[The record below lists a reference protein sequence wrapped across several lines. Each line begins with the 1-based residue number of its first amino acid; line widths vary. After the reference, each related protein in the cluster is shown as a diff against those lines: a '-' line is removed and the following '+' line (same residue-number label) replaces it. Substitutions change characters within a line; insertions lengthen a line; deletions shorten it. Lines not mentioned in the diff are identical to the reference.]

1 MMPYIRPMPLTY
13 TVLDKDNVDELMR
26 LTGKT
31 ETELRTELEE
41 CIKFGYTRVFWRQHD
56 RWWSI
61 RVDGQYAHLGMLDD
75 VIYEAMRNTSDG

>member
-1 MMPYIRPMPLTY
+1 MMPYIRPLPLTY

-26 LTGKT
+26 LTGRT

-41 CIKFGYTRVFWRQHD
+41 CIKFGMIRVFWTTRD

-61 RVDGQYAHLGMLDD
+61 RVDAQCLYLGLIDD
-75 VIYEAMRNTSDG
+75 LIYEAMRRTPID